1 MSSRFENVTP
11 DSHVRATSTTQ
22 RSIRAENADRTRT
35 RILDAVVDL
44 VGSRGNCDFAMP
56 EVAAVSGVSL
66 RTLYRNFPSRDHL
79 VDAVAAVGDR
89 VAASNLPAA
98 EFDLKDL
105 QAWLEEAW
113 RALLDQEAL
122 IRAQHTSPGGAA
134 IRRARI
140 PFFRDVTRALLLR
153 EVPGLD
159 EEHIDDVVDTTLLL
173 VSSSALFEFL
183 DVLEIPIERAARLAA
198 EAVERAVRN
207 AH

>member
-1 MSSRFENVTP
+1 M
-11 DSHVRATSTTQ
+11 TTRPPELAPPLPP
-22 RSIRAENADRTRT
+22 RSIRAENAERTRV

-44 VGSRGNCDFAMP
+44 VGASGTCDFTMP
-56 EVAAVSGVSL
+56 EVAAASGVSL
-66 RTLYRNFPSRDHL
+66 RTLYRYFPSRQHV

-98 EFDLKDL
+98 EFDLIDL
-105 QAWLEEAW
+105 HAWLEEAW

-122 IRAQHTSPGGAA
+122 IRAQHTSPSGAA

-140 PFFRDVTRALLLR
+140 PFFRDVTRALLLG
-153 EVPGLD
+153 ETPGLD
-159 EEHIDDVVDTTLLL
+159 YERVDDIVDTTLLV

-198 EAVERAVRN
+198 EAVERAVRD
-207 AH
+207 AR

>member
-1 MSSRFENVTP
+1 MTSRSPE
-11 DSHVRATSTTQ
+11 RATSAPQ
-22 RSIRAENADRTRT
+22 RSIRAENAERTRI

-44 VGSRGNCDFAMP
+44 VSSRGDCDFTMP
-56 EVAAVSGVSL
+56 EVAAASGVSL
-66 RTLYRNFPSRDHL
+66 RTLYRYFPSRDHI

-98 EFDLKDL
+98 EFDLVDL
-105 QAWLEEAW
+105 RAWLEEAW

-153 EVPGLD
+153 EIPGLD
-159 EEHIDDVVDTTLLL
+159 GHRVDDIVDTTLLV
-173 VSSSALFEFL
+173 VSSSTLFEFL

-198 EAVERAVRN
+198 EAVERAVLAAR
-207 AH
+207 

>member
-1 MSSRFENVTP
+1 MTSRSPE
-11 DSHVRATSTTQ
+11 RATSTMQ
-22 RSIRAENADRTRT
+22 RSIRAENAERTRI

-44 VGSRGNCDFAMP
+44 VGSRGDCDFTMP
-56 EVAAVSGVSL
+56 EVAAASGVSL
-66 RTLYRNFPSRDHL
+66 RTLYRYFPSRDHI

-98 EFDLKDL
+98 EFDLVDL

-140 PFFRDVTRALLLR
+140 PFFREVTRSLLLR

-159 EEHIDDVVDTTLLL
+159 DERVDDIVDTTLLV

-198 EAVERAVRN
+198 ETVERAVRD

>member
-1 MSSRFENVTP
+1 MNSRPSEFAGPTP
-11 DSHVRATSTTQ
+11 Q
-22 RSIRAENADRTRT
+22 RSIRAESAERTRV
-35 RILDAVVDL
+35 RILDAVVEL
-44 VGSRGNCDFAMP
+44 VGASGDCDFTMP
-56 EVAAVSGVSL
+56 EVAAASGVSL
-66 RTLYRNFPSRDHL
+66 RTLYRYFASRQHL
-79 VDAVAAVGDR
+79 VDAVAAVGDI

-98 EFDLKDL
+98 KFDLIDL

-159 EEHIDDVVDTTLLL
+159 VERVDDIVDTTLLV
-173 VSSSALFEFL
+173 VSSSALFEFR

-198 EAVERAVRN
+198 ETVERAVRDTR
-207 AH
+207 